1 MDRPIFTV
9 RLFVFVVDT
18 VGLLEHKETKSLP
31 DLHRGKKCQ
40 KTRKI
45 LKIRLVFW
53 NVHTV

>member
-31 DLHRGKKCQ
+31 DLHRGKNVK
-40 KTRKI
+40 KLEKFSKI
-45 LKIRLVFW
+45 Y
-53 NVHTV
+53 